1 MAETATPRLPLR
13 WYHTIDLPGG
23 VSTPGEYDLRPIVDR
38 LPWPKSMAGMRCLD
52 VGSRDGF
59 YTFHM
64 ERLGAAEVV
73 SLDVG
78 EPEQIDF
85 PGPRP
90 EPAAIAA
97 EIDAGHRA
105 FEAARVALGSRAQR
119 VPRRR
124 LRALEAAHG
133 RFDFAVIGTLLH
145 HLRDPGRALA
155 ATRSV
160 LDGPLLVN
168 DAVIP
173 GIDSLR
179 RRPRPSRCSTR
190 ARSGRCRTRP
200 GSRGWSRRR
209 GSRCS
214 RPGGRTSSPAGPGR
228 APRRSPLC
236 LGPPLRDV
244 PRRLLARRGALHAWV
259 LGGPP

>member
-1 MAETATPRLPLR
+1 MPETEIQRLR
-13 WYHTIDLPGG
+13 WYHTIDLPDG
-23 VSTPGEYDLRPIVDR
+23 VSTAGEYDLRPIVDR
-38 LPWPKSMAGMRCLD
+38 LPWPESMAGMRCLD

-59 YTFHM
+59 YAFHM

-73 SLDVG
+73 SLDIG

-105 FEAARVALGSRAQR
+105 FEAARAALGSRAER
-119 VPRRR
+119 SRDGVY
-124 LRALEAAHG
+124 ALSEAAHG

-179 RRPRPSRCSTR
+179 RRPLCEPLLYPGPFWSLPNPAGLARMVQAAGFEVLATGRPYLI
-190 ARSGRCRTRP
+190 P
-200 GSRGWSRRR
+200 RG
-209 GSRCS
+209 
-214 RPGGRTSSPAGPGR
+214 AGPG
-228 APRRSPLC
+228 APALAEC

-259 LGGPP
+259 LGGPR